1 MKNILKIIVNWFDRK
16 CWKMFSHRML
26 VGFILY
32 GHFNLDFSHFR
43 MWFAVYGTIQTLSWI
58 SSVDPVWQMSV
69 TISAGFNT
77 LMLLSLAGHVLLLA
91 CVPNYICLALLFC
104 LVVNFPHTI
113 ILGFAYCKSFT
124 IMLHADLLR
133 SLCCALNSIC
143 NLFLPD
149 YNTCLPPFCRHIMY
163 HSVYELNNLLETSNF
178 KHICDSLLQ
187 CVFNRKS

>member
-1 MKNILKIIVNWFDRK
+1 MNWFDIK
-16 CWKMFSHRML
+16 YWKKFSQRML
-26 VGFILY
+26 VCFILY
-32 GHFNLDFSHFR
+32 GHFNFDFSHFC

-58 SSVDPVWQMSV
+58 SSADPVWQMSV
-69 TISAGFNT
+69 TILAGFNS

-91 CVPNYICLALLFC
+91 CVPSYIYLALLFC

-113 ILGFAYCKSFT
+113 ILGLAYCKSFT
-124 IMLHADLLR
+124 ICYMLILLW